1 MTYLIDRFPGL
12 CAIPRRALVPRPT
25 EVVAMPR
32 LSKMTGADL
41 WVKRD
46 DATAAAYGGNK
57 VRKLEYLLGDAEAQG
72 ADTLITTGAFGS
84 HHVLATSI
92 FGAEAGLSV
101 HAALVPQ
108 PWHKHVGEN
117 LRADVAAGA
126 TLHPIRHV
134 AEVPF
139 AVRRLARRLRREGR
153 RPYLVPHGGST
164 AYGALGYV
172 EAGLELAAQV
182 DARAL
187 PEPEAIYVALG
198 SAGTAAGLAIGLA
211 AAGLTTKIVAVR
223 VTDRLLAN
231 RATFLALLR
240 RTMTLLRER
249 DPRFPAVLELAAAKV
264 EIDATAFAPGYG
276 VSTPETRRAAEL
288 AAAEGLVTD
297 ETYTARALQVML
309 RHAESGRRRSGAL
322 APRDPFTWKRALFW
336 QTLSSADLAPL
347 LRRVPAAP
355 RWAERYA
362 GKPLA

>member
-1 MTYLIDRFPGL
+1 
-12 CAIPRRALVPRPT
+12 
-25 EVVAMPR
+25 MPR
-32 LSKMTGADL
+32 LSKMTGAEL

-57 VRKLEYLLGDAEAQG
+57 VRKLEYLLGDARRQG

-92 FGAEAGLSV
+92 FGAEAGFAV
-101 HAALVPQ
+101 HAVLVPQ
-108 PWHKHVGEN
+108 PWQEHIGQN

-126 TLHPIRHV
+126 TLHPVRHG

-139 AVRRLARRLRREGR
+139 AVRRLAWRLRREGR
-153 RPYLVPHGGST
+153 RPYLIPHGGST

-182 DARAL
+182 DARTL
-187 PEPEAIYVALG
+187 PEPDAIYVALG
-198 SAGTAAGLAIGLA
+198 SAGTATGMAIGLA
-211 AAGLTTKIVAVR
+211 AAGLTTKVVAVR
-223 VTDRLLAN
+223 VTDRLIAN
-231 RATFLALLR
+231 RATFLSLLR
-240 RTMTLLRER
+240 ATMKLLRAH
-249 DPRFPAVLELAAAKV
+249 DPRFPSVLELAARKV
-264 EIDATAFAPGYG
+264 EIDPTAFAPGYG
-276 VSTPETRRAAEL
+276 VSTPETRRATEL

-309 RHAESGRRRSGAL
+309 RHAESGDR
-322 APRDPFTWKRALFW
+322 WKRALFW
-336 QTLSSADLAPL
+336 QTLSSADLSPL

-362 GKPLA
+362 GRPLA